1 MSVSILPEIEEA
13 KPQYHPSFDDE
24 DADTVLSSNDHVL
37 FRLSRITLRKS
48 SGYFRN
54 LFDSAKGQETSNS
67 TVYEIPFPTVPLE
80 RVLLLIS
87 GLPLAIEKLSFSEVE
102 DMIEVMQF
110 LDTPGPI
117 ATMRSSI
124 DVLRQF
130 PNEPIS
136 VYGLATK
143 MGWDEVAQKAAEATL
158 PIDIYSTV
166 SKDATRVEKELGHIS
181 TSGSL
186 LALFRMHQRRKDIF
200 RQQIRDRTRFQLLC
214 GVCCDP
220 THWRLLVG
228 RLIEELDHDC
238 SGRSISKPGAIEG
251 MSEATKCWAR
261 RPCNTRGCDYRHGLS
276 NKLDTLKKIRSM
288 VEGLPKNLRPEDKGP
303 EAKN

>member
-1 MSVSILPEIEEA
+1 MSVSTLPELEEA

-54 LFDSAKGQETSNS
+54 LFDSAKGQEITNS

-80 RVLLLIS
+80 RVLLLIR
-87 GLPLAIEKLSFSEVE
+87 GLPLAIEKLSFKEVE

-110 LDTPGPI
+110 LDTLGPI
-117 ATMRSSI
+117 ATMRSNI

-158 PIDIYSTV
+158 PIDNCSTV
-166 SKDATRVEKELGHIS
+166 SKDVTRVDKELGHIS

-200 RQQIRDRTRFQLLC
+200 HQQIRDRTRFQLLR
-214 GVCCDP
+214 GVC
-220 THWRLLVG
+220 
-228 RLIEELDHDC
+228 C
-238 SGRSISKPGAIEG
+238 SGRSILKPGGIEG

-261 RPCNTRGCDYRHGLS
+261 RPCNTRGCDYTHGLS
-276 NKLDTLKKIRSM
+276 NKVDTLKKVRSM